1 MQFSLNTPILLS
13 INGRGSRLLI
23 LCWGRTRR
31 SAPTRVLMCFVRPL
45 RQTLF
50 TSTVGSVLLFQLEDV
65 NGNLFFQLES
75 IVKGQS
81 YL

>member
-13 INGRGSRLLI
+13 INERGIDII

-31 SAPTRVLMCFVRPL
+31 SAPTRVSMCFVRPL
-45 RQTLF
+45 KQTLF
-50 TSTVGSVLLFQLEDV
+50 TGTVGSVLLFQLKDV